1 MTADAPSPWHP
12 ENEVE
17 RLLCSLAGVVSARVV
32 ANPLGRLDEIH
43 VLSSPA
49 LSPKQVVRNVESAL
63 SAGLGIVVD
72 RRIISVAQIRRDAID
87 PLGEDEERAAR
98 AIATQPVAAV
108 DAAPTEPVNAPG
120 PPTPTPQPT
129 SAQQAPRAPAPPRFV
144 FVGYDTRHRTNA
156 ETECRVTVR
165 RDDETFTGTGVGAST
180 LQGRALAGARAV
192 MTAIAAARGEDD
204 LGLEGATV
212 VETHGRSYVLVAV
225 HALAGRDTQPL
236 TGVAAVRRSPEESA
250 ILAALQ
256 ATNRW
261 TGADD

>member
-1 MTADAPSPWHP
+1 MTSSTPSPWHP

-43 VLSSPA
+43 VLASPA

-72 RRIISVAQIRRDAID
+72 RRIVSVAQIRRDAID
-87 PLGEDEERAAR
+87 PFGADDVEAADEETDR
-98 AIATQPVAAV
+98 
-108 DAAPTEPVNAPG
+108 TENAPPA
-120 PPTPTPQPT
+120 PPAAAQP
-129 SAQQAPRAPAPPRFV
+129 APAAPAPASRTAATARFV
-144 FVGYDTRHRTNA
+144 FVGYDARHQANA
-156 ETECRVTVR
+156 ETECRVTIR
-165 RDDETFTGTGVGAST
+165 RDAETFTGTGAGAST

-192 MTAIAAARGEDD
+192 MAAIAAARHEDD
-204 LGLEGATV
+204 IGLEGASL
-212 VETHGRSYVLVAV
+212 VESYGRNYVLVAA
-225 HALAGRDTQPL
+225 HALTGRDTQPL
-236 TGVAAVRRSPEESA
+236 TGVAPVHRSPEEAA

-261 TGADD
+261 TGDED

>member
-1 MTADAPSPWHP
+1 MTSAAPSPWHP

-43 VLSSPA
+43 VLASPT

-72 RRIISVAQIRRDAID
+72 RRIVSVAQIRRDAID
-87 PLGEDEERAAR
+87 PLGLVDEASSPIERSAPPEPR
-98 AIATQPVAAV
+98 PAAV
-108 DAAPTEPVNAPG
+108 SAMAPSVTVA
-120 PPTPTPQPT
+120 
-129 SAQQAPRAPAPPRFV
+129 SARLV
-144 FVGYDTRHRTNA
+144 FVGYDARHQTNA
-156 ETECRVTVR
+156 ETECRVTLR
-165 RDDETFTGTGVGAST
+165 RADETFTGTGSGAST

-192 MTAIAAARGEDD
+192 LAAIAAARAEDD
-204 LGLEGATV
+204 LGLEGASV
-212 VETHGRSYVLVAV
+212 FESHGRTYVLVAA
-225 HALAGRDTQPL
+225 HALTGRDTQPL
-236 TGVAAVRRSPEESA
+236 TGVAALRRSPEEAA

-261 TGADD
+261 TGADE

>member
-1 MTADAPSPWHP
+1 MTSDAPSPWHP

-72 RRIISVAQIRRDAID
+72 RRIVSVAQIRRDAID
-87 PLGEDEERAAR
+87 PLGEEEERAAR
-98 AIATQPVAAV
+98 AIATEPPRREVAAV
-108 DAAPTEPVNAPG
+108 PETPPTAPTVQTLPS
-120 PPTPTPQPT
+120 PPSP
-129 SAQQAPRAPAPPRFV
+129 SPRPATPPRFV
-144 FVGYDTRHRTNA
+144 FVGYDARHRTNA

-165 RDDETFTGTGVGAST
+165 REDETFTGTGIGAST
-180 LQGRALAGARAV
+180 PQGRALAGARAV
-192 MTAIAAARGEDD
+192 MIAIAAARGEDD

>member
-1 MTADAPSPWHP
+1 MTSQSPSPWHP

-43 VLSSPA
+43 VLASPA

-72 RRIISVAQIRRDAID
+72 RRIVSVAQIRRDAID
-87 PLGEDEERAAR
+87 PFGVEESEASDEAAM
-98 AIATQPVAAV
+98 TQPLATPEPASAY
-108 DAAPTEPVNAPG
+108 AAPPPVVE
-120 PPTPTPQPT
+120 
-129 SAQQAPRAPAPPRFV
+129 RPASEGRFV
-144 FVGYDTRHRTNA
+144 FVGFDARHQANA
-156 ETECRVTVR
+156 ETECRVTIR
-165 RDDETFTGTGVGAST
+165 RDTETFTGTGAGAST

-192 MTAIAAARGEDD
+192 LAAIAAARHEDD
-204 LGLEGATV
+204 LGLEGASV
-212 VETHGRSYVLVAV
+212 VESHGRNYVLVAAQ
-225 HALAGRDTQPL
+225 ALTGRDTQPL
-236 TGVAAVRRSPEESA
+236 TGVAPVRRSPEEAA

-261 TGADD
+261 TGDED